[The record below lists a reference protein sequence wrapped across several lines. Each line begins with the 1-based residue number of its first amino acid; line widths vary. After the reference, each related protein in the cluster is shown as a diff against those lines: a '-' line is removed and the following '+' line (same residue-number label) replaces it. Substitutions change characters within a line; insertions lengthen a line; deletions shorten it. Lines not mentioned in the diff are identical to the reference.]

1 MYDLPPDLDRLRTL
15 WTWHTMW
22 AERIA
27 EEIKK
32 KEAEQ
37 KAEQQRAQ
45 RKAAATPDWVVEL
58 DRGTNSP
65 YADVHTGGCHMLG
78 KRWKAITR
86 EQAAQLINQ
95 GVNPCTHCRPD
106 TELGLLE

>member
-15 WTWHTMW
+15 HTWYAMW
-22 AERIA
+22 LGRIDQAIKQA
-27 EEIKK
+27 EE
-32 KEAEQ
+32 EQ
-37 KAEQQRAQ
+37 KAQELKAQ

-58 DRGTNSP
+58 DRGTHNP
-65 YADVHTGGCHMLG
+65 YADVHTGNCHMIG

-95 GVNPCTHCRPD
+95 GGTPCTHCRPD
-106 TELGLLE
+106 TELGILE